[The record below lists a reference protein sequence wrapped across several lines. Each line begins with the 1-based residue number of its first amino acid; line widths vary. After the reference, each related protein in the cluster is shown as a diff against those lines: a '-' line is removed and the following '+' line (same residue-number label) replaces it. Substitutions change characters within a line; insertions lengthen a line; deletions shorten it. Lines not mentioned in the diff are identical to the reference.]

1 MVNNMQNMIG
11 NPFIIAGRY
20 VSDEYF
26 CDRESETREL
36 VSNIKNWRNTVLVS
50 PRRMGK
56 SGLIEH
62 TFAQKDIASDYETFY
77 VDIYATSS
85 LDDFVML
92 LGKDITARLQSRG
105 SKLLERFLTV
115 VSSVKATFSADRFTG
130 LPSLELS
137 LGEAPSSMKTLEQI
151 FQFLE
156 SSERPCVVAIDEF
169 QQIAE
174 YNEGKK
180 IIATLRTLVQMCKQ
194 TRFIFAGSNRRMMDG
209 LFNSPSEPFFMS
221 CSPVALGPIDKT
233 KYREFSVRHF
243 QTFNKELSNE
253 CFDRVYDYF
262 EGHTWYVQY
271 VMNRL
276 FEMTAESQTAQIEM
290 VGAAIDHILGVFH
303 VTFQNILSHYSE
315 RQRALLIAVAKE
327 QKVQGIL
334 SGSFIKRYRLNSSS
348 SVQGALKPLLDN
360 ETIVRDGETYF
371 IDNRFFSI
379 WLSRR

>member
-1 MVNNMQNMIG
+1 MQNRLK
-11 NPFIIAGRY
+11 NPFVITGRY
-20 VSDEYF
+20 VSDDYF
-26 CDRESETREL
+26 CDRESETKEL
-36 VSNIKNWRNTVLVS
+36 VSNIMNWRNTVLVS

-62 TFAQKDIASDYETFY
+62 TFAQDSIASDYETFY

-85 LDDFVML
+85 LDDLVLL
-92 LGKDITARLQSRG
+92 LGKDITSRLQSRS

-115 VSSVKATFSADRFTG
+115 VSSVKATLSTDRFTG
-130 LPSLELS
+130 LPSFELS
-137 LGEAPSSMKTLEQI
+137 LGEAPSSKKTLEQI

-174 YNEGKK
+174 YNDGKN
-180 IIATLRTLVQMCKQ
+180 IIATLRTLVQECKQ
-194 TRFIFAGSNRRMMDG
+194 SRFIFAGSNRRMMDE

-221 CSPVALGPIDKT
+221 CSPVTLGPIDKT
-233 KYREFSVRHF
+233 KYCDFSVRHF
-243 QTFNKELSNE
+243 QAFNKDLSRE

-276 FEMTAESQTAQIEM
+276 FEMTAESQTANNEM
-290 VGAAIDHILGVFH
+290 VGEAIGHILGVFH
-303 VTFQNILSHYSE
+303 VTFQNILSHYSQ
-315 RQRALLIAVAKE
+315 RQRALLIAIAKE
-327 QKVQGIL
+327 QRAQGIL
-334 SGSFIKRYRLNSSS
+334 SGSFIKKYRLNSSS

-360 ETIVRDGETYF
+360 ETIVRDGETYY
-371 IDNRFFSI
+371 IDNHFFSI

>member
-1 MVNNMQNMIG
+1 MQNRLK
-11 NPFIIAGRY
+11 NPFVITGRY
-20 VSDEYF
+20 VSDDYF
-26 CDRESETREL
+26 CDRESETKEL

-62 TFAQKDIASDYETFY
+62 TFAQEGIASDYETFY

-85 LDDFVML
+85 LDDLVLL
-92 LGKDITARLQSRG
+92 LGKDITSRLQSRG

-115 VSSVKATFSADRFTG
+115 VSSVKATLSTDRFTG
-130 LPSLELS
+130 LPSFELS
-137 LGEAPSSMKTLEQI
+137 LGETPSPKKTLEQI
-151 FQFLE
+151 FEFLE

-180 IIATLRTLVQMCKQ
+180 IIATLRTLEQKCKQ
-194 TRFIFAGSNRRMMDG
+194 TRFIFAGSNRRMMDE

-221 CSPVALGPIDKT
+221 CSPVTLGPIDKT
-233 KYREFSVRHF
+233 KYCDFSVRHF
-243 QTFNKELSNE
+243 QAFNKDLSRE
-253 CFDRVYDYF
+253 CFDKIYDYF
-262 EGHTWYVQY
+262 AGHTWYVQY

-276 FEMTAESQTAQIEM
+276 FEMTTESQTADNEM
-290 VGAAIDHILGVFH
+290 VGEAIDHILGVFH
-303 VTFQNILSHYSE
+303 VTFQSILSHYSQ
-315 RQRALLIAVAKE
+315 RQRALLIAIAKE
-327 QKVQGIL
+327 QRAQGIL
-334 SGSFIKRYRLNSSS
+334 SGAFIKKHRLNSSS

-360 ETIVRDGETYF
+360 ETIVRDGETYY
-371 IDNRFFSI
+371 IDNHFFSI